1 MESYRFIH
9 MSDIHFLE
17 NYSNEG
23 FEALIAAKQ
32 HPKDNVFKAL
42 SKEIKEG
49 LDFILITGDLAHE
62 GEESDYR
69 ALYGFLK
76 ELTGGIPF
84 IVLPGNHDRR
94 GAYCKVFFAAEPEA
108 HPDRV
113 YDLDG
118 LRIIT
123 LDTGNSVDGRI
134 LKEQL
139 DWLLDVLS
147 IPAPNGT
154 LLALHHPLIPGQ
166 EGLNCAEYDPALYE
180 IIGKS
185 DILGIF
191 CGHTHKNYISRF
203 AGKPYY
209 TSDSMS
215 FSMTAKEDSLQ
226 FEDHAAYN
234 LVTLSDGILS
244 VQVRQVVPETS
255 VIAGFALDKLSQ
267 LFSK

>member
-1 MESYRFIH
+1 MGSYRFIH

-17 NYSNEG
+17 NYSKEG

-32 HPKDNVFKAL
+32 HPKNNVYKCL
-42 SKEIKEG
+42 NREIKEG
-49 LDFILITGDLAHE
+49 LDFILITGDLTHE

-69 ALYGFLK
+69 ALHGFIK
-76 ELTGGIPF
+76 ELSGDIPV

-94 GAYCKVFFAAEPEA
+94 DAYCRGFLEIEPEV

-113 YDLDG
+113 YDIDG

-123 LDTGNSVDGRI
+123 LDTGNSRDGVI
-134 LKEQL
+134 LEEQLVWLKEI
-139 DWLLDVLS
+139 LS
-147 IPAPNGT
+147 VSAKNGT
-154 LLALHHPLIPGQ
+154 LLALHHPLIRGQ
-166 EGLNCAEYDPALYE
+166 EGLDCAEYDPAFYR
-180 IIGKS
+180 IIKNS
-185 DILGIF
+185 DITGIF
-191 CGHTHKNYISRF
+191 CGHTHKNYIASF
-203 AGKPYY
+203 AHKPYY

-215 FSMTAKEDSLQ
+215 FSMTAGENTLQ

-244 VQVRQVVPETS
+244 VQVRPVVPEPS